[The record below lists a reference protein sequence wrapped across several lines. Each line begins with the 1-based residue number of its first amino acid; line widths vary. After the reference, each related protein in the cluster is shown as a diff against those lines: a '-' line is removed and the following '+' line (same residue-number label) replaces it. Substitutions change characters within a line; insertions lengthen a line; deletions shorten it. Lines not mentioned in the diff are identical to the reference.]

1 MENQHTKTTKKRSSR
16 THFLVTAGVTAALYA
31 ALTFFTNQIMSYLS
45 WGPVQFRLSEA
56 LTVLAFFTP
65 AAIPGL
71 TLGNAIANMLNL
83 GQTGAFGWFDV
94 IFGSMATLLATIWIW
109 KFRRRPGLAL
119 LGPVLANA
127 LIVPA
132 YLPIILQ
139 GLGLYRIPLL
149 GIDLEGNFLAMYLF
163 GFITVGIGEAVVVY
177 GLGLPLRAA
186 LMRNGLVS
194 GEDKTQ

>member
-1 MENQHTKTTKKRSSR
+1 MENQHKTTKSHTSR
-16 THFLVTAGVTAALYA
+16 TRYIVTAGIIAALYA

-45 WGPVQFRLSEA
+45 WGPIQFRISEA

-71 TLGNAIANMLNL
+71 TLGNAIANLLNL
-83 GQTGAFGWFDV
+83 SATGVFGWFDV
-94 IFGSMATLLATIWIW
+94 VFGSLATLLATIWIY
-109 KFRRRPGLAL
+109 KFRHRPLLAL
-119 LGPVLANA
+119 LGPVIANA

-139 GLGLYRIPLL
+139 GLGLYKVPLL
-149 GIDLEGNFLAMYLF
+149 GIDLEGHYPLMYLF
-163 GFITVGIGEAVVVY
+163 GFITVGLGEAVVVY

-186 LMRNGLVS
+186 LQRNNVAN
-194 GEDKTQ
+194 GEEKL

>member
-1 MENQHTKTTKKRSSR
+1 MENQQTKTTSKRSSR
-16 THFLVTAGVTAALYA
+16 TTYLVTAGVIAALYA
-31 ALTFFTNQIMSYLS
+31 ALTFFTNQVMSYLS
-45 WGPVQFRLSEA
+45 WGPIQFRVSEA

-71 TLGNAIANMLNL
+71 TIGNVIANLLNL
-83 GQTGAFGWFDV
+83 GATGAFGWFDV
-94 IFGSMATLLATIWIW
+94 VFGSIATLLATIWIY
-109 KFRRRPGLAL
+109 KFRERPLVAL

-139 GLGLYRIPLL
+139 GLGLYKIPLL
-149 GIDLEGNFLAMYLF
+149 GIDLEGNYLLMYLF
-163 GFITVGIGEAVVVY
+163 GFITVGFGEAVVVY

-186 LMRNGLVS
+186 LNRNGLVS